1 MQGEELKLRAQVS
14 MEQTEKDDLRQD
26 LKQKVAAAEKQVQAA
41 FAGSEQSL
49 RELRDQQE
57 KALSQVNVGH
67 HEALEAANKA
77 LINVEVRL
85 ACLSLVTHRLFSMQ
99 LPHTVRFL
107 EYLHL
112 VFRFG

>member
-1 MQGEELKLRAQVS
+1 MRAQVS

-57 KALSQVNVGH
+57 ALSQVNVGH

-99 LPHTVRFL
+99 LPHTARVL